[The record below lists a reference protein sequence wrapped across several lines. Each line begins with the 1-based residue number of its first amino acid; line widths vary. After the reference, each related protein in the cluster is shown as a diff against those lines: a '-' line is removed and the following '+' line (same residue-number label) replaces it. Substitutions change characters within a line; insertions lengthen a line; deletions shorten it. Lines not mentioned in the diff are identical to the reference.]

1 MKKMLGMGFVGSLML
16 AGSAL
21 ANVLEHPGPGARVS
35 GIGMVAGWACEGDLT
50 VEFRDMR
57 GRAHVLIDETP
68 APHGSKREDT
78 QAACGDVNNGFAA
91 VMNWNNLGSGRTEAR
106 LMRNGEVL
114 ATQEFTITAFA
125 HEFIEI
131 EGTRSCHM
139 WDFPEFGQE
148 ARFVWDNSTQ
158 GLVLEFVFHEDDY
171 PDYPN
176 EASFFSGRPLHGW
189 GVGEEEE

>member
-1 MKKMLGMGFVGSLML
+1 
-16 AGSAL
+16 
-21 ANVLEHPGPGARVS
+21 
-35 GIGMVAGWACEGDLT
+35 
-50 VEFRDMR
+50 
-57 GRAHVLIDETP
+57 
-68 APHGSKREDT
+68 
-78 QAACGDVNNGFAA
+78 
-91 VMNWNNLGSGRTEAR
+91 MNWNNLGSGRTEAR